1 MDATI
6 ASAVVVTIS
15 SLAPVPPAGPISLAS
30 FVALVEAADGGA
42 QALTVAGK
50 PWNPPRTAD
59 GKPDLQGMW
68 AATVGGHTFEEGGD
82 PEAAII
88 QGDPAPSGERPKVI
102 VDPTPDGRIPYQPWA
117 EEKRNEH
124 LRNIFAP
131 TDRAHVEPE
140 DRCLLNGVPRINLR
154 GQMQIVQTP
163 GYVLMLYEW
172 IHAYRFIPLDG
183 RPHVASNI
191 RLWNG
196 DSRGRWEGDT
206 LVVDV
211 TNFHVDAKNYNNQ
224 PWLDG
229 HGSFYSDALHVVE
242 RWTLADANTISYE
255 ATITDPKVFTRSWKL
270 AFTMVRNKDKN
281 YEFLE
286 VACYEGYKPEL
297 ALGAGRALRAAGK
310 TGIHEHA
317 KGFYGGK

>member
-1 MDATI
+1 M
-6 ASAVVVTIS
+6 VL
-15 SLAPVPPAGPISLAS
+15 SLAPVSAAGQAP
-30 FVALVEAADGGA
+30 GA
-42 QALTVAGK
+42 PGRT
-50 PWNPPRTAD
+50 WNPPRTAD
-59 GKPDLQGMW
+59 GRPDLQGMW
-68 AATVGGHTFEEGGD
+68 APTAGGHTFEEGGD

-88 QGDPAPSGERPKVI
+88 QGNPAPSAERPNVI

-117 EEKRNEH
+117 EEKRREH
-124 LRNIFAP
+124 LRNLFAP
-131 TDRAHVEPE
+131 TEPAHVEPE

-154 GQMQIVQTP
+154 GQMQIIQRP
-163 GYVLMLYEW
+163 DHVLILYEW

-183 RPHVASNI
+183 RPHAPKGI
-191 RLWNG
+191 QLWNG

-242 RWTLADANTISYE
+242 RWTLADASTIRYE
-255 ATITDPKVFTRSWKL
+255 ATITDPKVFTRPWKL
-270 AFTMVRNKDKN
+270 AFTIGRNRDKN
-281 YEFLE
+281 YQFFE
-286 VACYEGYKPEL
+286 VACHEGYKPEL

-310 TGIHEHA
+310 TGIHEHT

>member
-1 MDATI
+1 MGDRFLGATL
-6 ASAVVVTIS
+6 ASAAVVLMVS
-15 SLAPVPPAGPISLAS
+15 SLA
-30 FVALVEAADGGA
+30 A
-42 QALTVAGK
+42 QAPTGARGTS
-50 PWNPPRTAD
+50 WNPPRTAD

-68 AATVGGHTFEEGGD
+68 AASVGAHTFEEGDD
-82 PEAAII
+82 PEHAVI
-88 QGDPAPSGERPKVI
+88 QGEEASRERPRVI

-117 EEKRNEH
+117 DEKRKEH
-124 LRNIFAP
+124 LRNLFAP
-131 TDRAHVEPE
+131 AERAHIEPE

-154 GQMQIVQTP
+154 GQMEIVQTSS
-163 GYVLMLYEW
+163 YVLILYEW

-183 RPHVASNI
+183 RPHVSHGV

-242 RWTLADANTISYE
+242 RWRLSDPGTIRYE
-255 ATITDPKVFTRSWKL
+255 ATITDPKVFTRPWTL
-270 AFTMVRNKDKN
+270 AFDLARNKDRN
-281 YEFLE
+281 YQFFE
-286 VACYEGYKPEL
+286 VACHEGYKPEL
-297 ALGAGRALRAAGK
+297 AVGAGLALRAKGV
-310 TGIHEHA
+310 TGIHEHT

>member
-1 MDATI
+1 MRTRFLGATI
-6 ASAVVVTIS
+6 ASAAVVVMIS
-15 SLAPVPPAGPISLAS
+15 SLVSVVAVAEAGQAPTSAGTA
-30 FVALVEAADGGA
+30 
-42 QALTVAGK
+42 
-50 PWNPPRTAD
+50 WNPPRTAD

-82 PEAAII
+82 PEAAVI
-88 QGDPAPSGERPKVI
+88 QGDEPPSGERPKVM
-102 VDPTPDGRIPYQPWA
+102 VDPMPDGRIPYQPWA
-117 EEKRNEH
+117 EEKRKEH
-124 LRNIFAP
+124 LRNLFAP
-131 TDRAHVEPE
+131 TEPAHVEPE

-163 GYVLMLYEW
+163 GYVLILYEW

-183 RPHVASNI
+183 RPHVAGDI

-242 RWTLADANTISYE
+242 RWTLADATTIRYE
-255 ATITDPKVFTRSWKL
+255 ATITDPKVFTRPWKL
-270 AFTMVRNKDKN
+270 AFTLGRNRDKA
-281 YEFLE
+281 YQFFE
-286 VACYEGYKPEL
+286 VACHEGYKPEY

-310 TGIHEHA
+310 TGIHEHT